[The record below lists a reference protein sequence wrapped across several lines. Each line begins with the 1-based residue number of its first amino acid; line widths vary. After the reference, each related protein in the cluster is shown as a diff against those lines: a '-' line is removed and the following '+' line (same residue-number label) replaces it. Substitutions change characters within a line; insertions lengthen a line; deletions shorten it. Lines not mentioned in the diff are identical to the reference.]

1 MTMDQY
7 EMPEATRA
15 AMAAS
20 TDLSFE
26 SDRTDPPTADVGA
39 LVGPIKEL
47 ITRDPDGNQAFL
59 DLQAGLESARSEDTI
74 DIDILRDQPHRL
86 LFAAA
91 AAPFHIREAPFDY
104 ADKDGGNAVMT
115 PNAAAANLGIIGKAG
130 ALGSSSMGDFVGGTC
145 WTGNAITNESV
156 GSQPNHR
163 VRISPFI
170 KWTLFWDLIVV
181 GLPDGFIAGSDP
193 WANCRVGVKV
203 TAWDEFGNNVANTG
217 PREVFFRHH
226 SDAPGATPN
235 KISGAETGM
244 INDLKVF
251 FSIPPGKTR
260 WVNVDAYFE
269 LRTRYNSVANQ
280 AAAIGSYNVE
290 VLSYIMRPAAPGE

>member
-1 MTMDQY
+1 MTDQY
-7 EMPEATRA
+7 DMPEATRA
-15 AMAAS
+15 AMATS

-26 SDRTDPPTADVGA
+26 SDRTDPPTADVER
-39 LVGPIKEL
+39 LVGPIKDL
-47 ITRDPDGNQAFL
+47 ITRDPDANQAFL
-59 DLQAGLESARSEDTI
+59 DLQAGMESARSDDGLDLDT
-74 DIDILRDQPHRL
+74 LRDRPHRL

-104 ADKDGGNAVMT
+104 ADKDGGNALMT

-130 ALGSSSMGDFVGGTC
+130 SLGPSSMGDFVGGTC

-156 GSQPNHR
+156 GSQSNQR

-203 TAWDEFGNNVANTG
+203 
-217 PREVFFRHH
+217 
-226 SDAPGATPN
+226 
-235 KISGAETGM
+235 
-244 INDLKVF
+244 
-251 FSIPPGKTR
+251 
-260 WVNVDAYFE
+260 
-269 LRTRYNSVANQ
+269 
-280 AAAIGSYNVE
+280 
-290 VLSYIMRPAAPGE
+290 